1 MKSSLA
7 RLLEKYIHEGLTEW
21 VDFIFLV
28 VEISL
33 ILFGGWFVSRL
44 IRKIISSIEKS
55 LSLRTNGE
63 DTQRIKTLA
72 RVLKYISTV
81 VVVMIT
87 VMLMF
92 AGFGISIAPFLATA
106 GVAGIAVGFGAQSLV
121 KDYFT
126 GFVMLIEDQIRQGDV
141 VEIAGKI
148 GTVEE
153 VTLRYIRL
161 RDYEGFVHFV
171 SNSVI
176 TVVTNRTRGFAYAL
190 IDINVDY
197 DQNIAHVNIIF
208 TKIGQEMRSDP
219 VLKDQILGDIEI
231 AGLEN
236 FAESSMTI
244 RARIMVLPLYQQSIR
259 REFQARVKLAFDA
272 ENIQIPY
279 PHVVLGKRSKS

>member
-7 RLLEKYIHEGLTEW
+7 HLLEKYIHEGLTEW

-55 LSLRTNGE
+55 LSLRTNRE

-81 VVVMIT
+81 VVVLIT

-197 DQNIAHVNIIF
+197 DQNIAHVNSIF

>member
-81 VVVMIT
+81 IVVMIT

-197 DQNIAHVNIIF
+197 DQNIAHVNSIF

>member
-44 IRKIISSIEKS
+44 IRKIIGSIEKS

-81 VVVMIT
+81 VVVLIT

-197 DQNIAHVNIIF
+197 DQNIAHVNSIF

>member
-197 DQNIAHVNIIF
+197 DQNIAHVNSIF

>member
-44 IRKIISSIEKS
+44 IRKIIGSIEKS

-197 DQNIAHVNIIF
+197 DQNIAHVNSIF